1 MIELSA
7 QIVYIRR
14 IKMDLLNSR
23 YEVEFSRSTSICLK
37 VMRLTGG
44 LKMNT
49 LIRLLQMVLSDQKVV
64 AVNSVQSTIQFR
76 VGVALTSKLSE
87 LLNLLG
93 TYQVRFTLTSIEE
106 ESVVL
111 FTIEK
116 SENEHL
122 DKLLK

>member
-1 MIELSA
+1 
-7 QIVYIRR
+7 
-14 IKMDLLNSR
+14 
-23 YEVEFSRSTSICLK
+23 
-37 VMRLTGG
+37 
-44 LKMNT
+44 MNT

-64 AVNSVQSTIQFR
+64 AVNSAQSTIQLR

-93 TYQVRFTLTSIEE
+93 TYQVRFTLIYIEK
-106 ESVVL
+106 ESMVL

>member
-1 MIELSA
+1 
-7 QIVYIRR
+7 
-14 IKMDLLNSR
+14 
-23 YEVEFSRSTSICLK
+23 
-37 VMRLTGG
+37 
-44 LKMNT
+44 MNT

-64 AVNSVQSTIQFR
+64 AVNSAQSTIQFR

-106 ESVVL
+106 ESMVL

-122 DKLLK
+122 DKLLQSLPDLNGKT